1 MVESH
6 INHVK
11 EWMVFHIKVVVIQV
25 MVVTQVKVCCPFE
38 GFPMALED
46 AARSKMYKYQPLRQS
61 LLQNYTSVEILPFI
75 VGALGSWYPPND
87 GVLSRLHIGWKYAF
101 LMRRL
106 GVVSAIFGSQT
117 ICICGMK
124 KEENALVHR
133 RTQQERGRTQ
143 CPFLVIA
150 GLP

>member
-1 MVESH
+1 
-6 INHVK
+6 
-11 EWMVFHIKVVVIQV
+11 
-25 MVVTQVKVCCPFE
+25 
-38 GFPMALED
+38 MALED

-117 ICICGMK
+117 IWYKSMC
-124 KEENALVHR
+124 
-133 RTQQERGRTQ
+133 TQRCMPLLDGAA
-143 CPFLVIA
+143 FA
-150 GLP
+150 G